1 MIDHLDDMKKAGV
14 DSLKIEGRMKSVYY
28 VAMVT
33 RAYRKAL
40 DALDGKISAKE
51 AAPFI
56 ASLDE
61 VAHRESTTGFFYS
74 RTEADKTTVGASD
87 SPYELAGQIGSAY
100 DAAQTQAVFAA
111 GKAMVSAREAA
122 LASMHPAARAAAEK
136 DYAAHPEKCPA
147 ALQARDGWYLYPYNS
162 LNKTDA
168 GTELEIITPDVLT
181 IVLPSDR
188 YIFANPKNGA
198 IIPFVNPDHDCAL
211 YTDMEIPAGA
221 LVRTKDAGYQA
232 GVIRTTGR

>member
-1 MIDHLDDMKKAGV
+1 MQKAGV

-40 DALDGKISAKE
+40 DALEGKLSPEE

-74 RTEADKTTVGASD
+74 RTDADKTTVGASD
-87 SPYELAGQIGSAY
+87 SPYELAGQVGAKLSGAEEENVFKTG
-100 DAAQTQAVFAA
+100 AQ
-111 GKAMVSAREAA
+111 MVAAREAE
-122 LASMHPAARAAAEK
+122 LAAMHPAARAAAEK
-136 DYAAHPEKCPA
+136 DCAEHPEKCPV
-147 ALQARDGWYLYPYNS
+147 ALEKREGWKLYYYNS

-168 GTELEIITPDVLT
+168 GTELEIITPDVLKM
-181 IVLPSDR
+181 VLSGDD
-188 YIFANPKNGA
+188 YIFANPKNGT
-198 IIPFVNPDHDCAL
+198 IIPFVNPDHDCAI
-211 YTDMEIPAGA
+211 YTKADIPLDA
-221 LVRTKDAGYQA
+221 LVRTKDPEYRPGE
-232 GVIRTTGR
+232 VRDTGR